1 MSKTIF
7 IDEAMAEVH
16 RNKDAI
22 AEENDFDLKKLI
34 AKLQLR
40 QEKNP
45 RLVRLMP
52 PVSPPF
58 ARAHN
63 RASKAGGSE

>member
-7 IDEAMAEVH
+7 IDEVMAEVH

-58 ARAHN
+58 ARA
-63 RASKAGGSE
+63 

>member
-1 MSKTIF
+1 MKTTEIAKQS
-7 IDEAMAEVH
+7 INEVMAEVH

-22 AEENDFDLKKLI
+22 AEENDFDLNKLI
-34 AKLQLR
+34 VNLQLR
-40 QEKNP
+40 QAENP

-58 ARAHN
+58 ARAL
-63 RASKAGGSE
+63 

>member
-1 MSKTIF
+1 MKTIEKIKQN
-7 IDEAMAEVH
+7 IDEVMAEVH

-40 QEKNP
+40 QEENP
-45 RLVRLMP
+45 RLVRFVP
-52 PVSPPF
+52 P
-58 ARAHN
+58 
-63 RASKAGGSE
+63 AGD